1 VVKILLGREEITPV
15 FYTFNGNPQSLL
27 LSSIRD
33 EYNGGDI
40 EFAAFSNSTFIIC
53 YTCNIDSKLDRSVEG
68 LLVVYTVSIEEQ
80 AFSMQKHIRLWY
92 KHNNRFVVP

>member
-1 VVKILLGREEITPV
+1 MLIGREEITPV
-15 FYTFNGNPQSLL
+15 FYTINGNPQGLL

-40 EFAAFSNSTFIIC
+40 KFAAFSNSTFIIY

-68 LLVVYTVSIEEQ
+68 LLAILVS
-80 AFSMQKHIRLWY
+80 
-92 KHNNRFVVP
+92 